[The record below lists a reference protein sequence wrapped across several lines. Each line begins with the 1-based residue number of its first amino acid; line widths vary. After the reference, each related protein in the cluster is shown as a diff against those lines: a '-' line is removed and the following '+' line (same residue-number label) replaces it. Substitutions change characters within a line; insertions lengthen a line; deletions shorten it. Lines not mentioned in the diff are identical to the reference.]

1 MNGYKNK
8 THIYAVCK
16 RPTPDLEAQVD
27 WKWGDVKRYSMQRR
41 NLKKKKKYLL
51 NISIQVEMFIS
62 DKTDFKMK
70 TVTGDKDTTQW
81 SRDQSKK
88 PKLTIYISTIGV
100 PLYRE
105 QRLITINGEIYNNTI
120 NSWGFNIP
128 LTPTDR
134 SSRQKI
140 NKETQALKDRLCQ
153 IGLIDIYRTFHPK
166 VAE

>member
-1 MNGYKNK
+1 
-8 THIYAVCK
+8 
-16 RPTPDLEAQVD
+16 
-27 WKWGDVKRYSMQRR
+27 
-41 NLKKKKKYLL
+41 
-51 NISIQVEMFIS
+51 MFIS

-70 TVTGDKDTTQW
+70 TFTGDKDTTQW

-88 PKLTIYISTIGV
+88 PKLTIYVSTIGV

-128 LTPTDR
+128 LTPTDI

-140 NKETQALKDRLCQ
+140 NKETQALNDTLGQ
-153 IGLIDIYRTFHPK
+153 TDLIDTYRALHPK
-166 VAE
+166 AAEYTLFSTAYGIFSRIDHMLGHKVSLGKFS